1 MIMCLAVAM
10 IPSFVQGRPTGKET
24 GKYLALDLG
33 GTNLR
38 VCEVN
43 LLGDSKVTI
52 HQQKFVV
59 SDELKTGEMRHL
71 CDYIADCVDSF
82 LTENGSDKLD
92 NDLQLGFTFS
102 FPVNQTAINRG
113 TLMQW
118 TKGFACHGAVGK
130 DVVIMLQDSFR
141 RKNLNVNIAAVSFE
155 FAHGRAPCFWQKP
168 LSLISNIPLY
178 AFFFFIALHYR
189 SSMIRSAP

>member
-1 MIMCLAVAM
+1 M

-59 SDELKTGEMRHL
+59 STELKTGDMRHL

-82 LTENGSDKLD
+82 LTENGSDKYD
-92 NDLQLGFTFS
+92 SDLQLGFTFS

-118 TKGFACHGAVGK
+118 TKGFACTGAVGK
-130 DVVIMLQDSFR
+130 DVVVMLQDSFR
-141 RKNLNVNIAAVSFE
+141 RKNLNVHIAAVSFCTI
-155 FAHGRAPCFWQKP
+155 FLNYYDTTAAIFYP
-168 LSLISNIPLY
+168 LPPIYHI
-178 AFFFFIALHYR
+178 
-189 SSMIRSAP
+189 

>member
-1 MIMCLAVAM
+1 M
-10 IPSFVQGRPTGKET
+10 IPSYVQGRPTGKET

-59 SDELKTGEMRHL
+59 SNELKTGEMRHL

-118 TKGFACHGAVGK
+118 TKGFSCSGAVGK

-141 RKNLNVNIAAVSFE
+141 RKNLNVHIAAVSSVPE
-155 FAHGRAPCFWQKP
+155 SKLLVFWANP
-168 LSLISNIPLY
+168 PYLPYLTFLSSTPVYYHN
-178 AFFFFIALHYR
+178 ADCQ
-189 SSMIRSAP
+189 

>member
-1 MIMCLAVAM
+1 VAM
-10 IPSFVQGRPTGKET
+10 IPSFVQGRPTGQEK

-59 SDELKTGEMRHL
+59 SNELKTGEMRHL

-92 NDLQLGFTFS
+92 SDLQLGFTFS

-118 TKGFACHGAVGK
+118 TKGFDCHGAIGK

-141 RKNLNVNIAAVSFE
+141 RKNLNVNIAAVSDSSYQNE
-155 FAHGRAPCFWQKP
+155 IV
-168 LSLISNIPLY
+168 LVL
-178 AFFFFIALHYR
+178 FFFLGVSFPPI
-189 SSMIRSAP
+189 